1 MPEQSY
7 QNHPHRPTG
16 FLVVSL
22 LAFLTLIGSVVNLYQ
37 SWGDHQRLYSAS
49 LILVLAVCALVTP
62 SIVRLSILKA
72 QDRAVRAEESL
83 RYYIATGKPLDPR
96 LSLGQVIAL
105 RFASDAEYVE
115 LARRAAA
122 EGVAPGDIKRAV
134 KNWRPDTHRV

>member
-96 LSLGQVIAL
+96 LKSVRSSPCDL
-105 RFASDAEYVE
+105 RRMPSTSNS
-115 LARRAAA
+115 RA
-122 EGVAPGDIKRAV
+122 GPRQRG
-134 KNWRPDTHRV
+134 